1 MKVLYCTSVFL
12 DYRIPFF
19 KRLVRLFDGQF
30 YVMYSPR
37 RYQLIHREDLV
48 EKIHQELGENAI
60 AFNGDHLFCTKE
72 MSFKRMSYEHG
83 KKIPIIRGLIKA
95 VGKVKPDVLITE
107 GFFQWTPLVTFYAT
121 LHRIPVYMGYE
132 RTP

>member
-60 AFNGDHLFCTKE
+60 AFNGD
-72 MSFKRMSYEHG
+72 
-83 KKIPIIRGLIKA
+83 III
-95 VGKVKPDVLITE
+95 VKSQLSVI
-107 GFFQWTPLVTFYAT
+107 FW
-121 LHRIPVYMGYE
+121 R
-132 RTP
+132 

>member
-72 MSFKRMSYEHG
+72 MSFKRMSY
-83 KKIPIIRGLIKA
+83 
-95 VGKVKPDVLITE
+95 
-107 GFFQWTPLVTFYAT
+107 
-121 LHRIPVYMGYE
+121 
-132 RTP
+132 